1 MRPVVTGFI
10 ITVAI
15 LVARCSSAS
24 ESAAVELP
32 ITVQIQDHSHVAP
45 ASLSSAAAVVTRMYE
60 RIGVRIKWPG
70 VVRWKGEHATFD
82 HREETSHAA
91 IGQLTII
98 ILNAKMAAR
107 GQVKEGVLGFA
118 AVADE
123 GMGRIAYAIYDRV
136 RSIALELPI
145 NEADL
150 LGFVMA
156 HEIGHLMLP
165 RRSHST
171 SGLMKSDWDIHDLE
185 RVDLLKLQFSEQQA
199 AQIRATIENESS
211 RILARATPRR

>member
-1 MRPVVTGFI
+1 
-10 ITVAI
+10 
-15 LVARCSSAS
+15 
-24 ESAAVELP
+24 
-32 ITVQIQDHSHVAP
+32 
-45 ASLSSAAAVVTRMYE
+45 
-60 RIGVRIKWPG
+60 
-70 VVRWKGEHATFD
+70 
-82 HREETSHAA
+82 
-91 IGQLTII
+91 
-98 ILNAKMAAR
+98 
-107 GQVKEGVLGFA
+107 
-118 AVADE
+118 
-123 GMGRIAYAIYDRV
+123 V

-165 RRSHST
+165 RRSHCT

-185 RVDLLKLQFSEQQA
+185 RLDLLKLQFSEQQA